1 MTLAIISSNLEA
13 TQVRRAEL
21 EKRIRDQVA
30 ACAPLTQSYVD
41 PMLVISEA
49 KLRDNARRFMSALPR
64 VRPHFAVKANPDPR
78 ILAVFKEEGACFEV
92 ASIAELDAMRDLG
105 VDMETVFY
113 SNPIKSP
120 ASVKHAVSLGV
131 QWYVVDSP
139 EEVVKIGK
147 IKQDAKLY
155 LRIDVS
161 NEGSVWPLSGKFGAS
176 KSGAYAVIDK
186 AAELGMAITGIT
198 FHVGSQCV
206 NPDNWIEGIRSAKAA
221 FSALEAKGWTPE
233 LLNIGGG
240 YPVEFSES
248 DPSIEDI
255 GRLISKE
262 LDSIPSSIQ
271 IMGEPGRF
279 LVGSAG
285 CLLTQVIGVAS
296 RDEKRWLYL
305 DTGFYG
311 GLMEVA
317 DKFPCTI
324 VSQRTG
330 EAATWALA
338 GPTCDSIDVLGDHS
352 LPSNI
357 QVEDV
362 LFMPNSGAYSTTCA
376 CDFNGFPV
384 AEIVMVD

>member
-1 MTLAIISSNLEA
+1 MISPNLEV
-13 TQVRRAEL
+13 TQARQAAL
-21 EKRIRDQVA
+21 DISIRHQVA
-30 ACAPLTQSYVD
+30 SCEHLAQDYENPRLAV
-41 PMLVISEA
+41 SES
-49 KLRDNARRFMSALPR
+49 KLRDNARRFMAALPR
-64 VRPHFAVKANPDPR
+64 VRPHFAVKANPDRR
-78 ILAVFKEEGACFEV
+78 ILTIFKEEGVCFEV
-92 ASIAELDAMRDLG
+92 ASIAELDAMQDLG
-105 VDMETVFY
+105 VEMETVFY

-139 EEVVKIGK
+139 EEVAKIGK
-147 IKQDAKLY
+147 IKRDAKLY

-176 KSGAYAVIDK
+176 ISGADAVIEK

-206 NPDNWIEGIRSAKAA
+206 NPNNWVEGIRSAKTA

-255 GRLISKE
+255 GRLISEE

-285 CLLTQVIGVAS
+285 CLLTQVIGIAS
-296 RDEKRWLYL
+296 RDEKRWLFL

-352 LPSNI
+352 LPSNM

>member
-1 MTLAIISSNLEA
+1 MTLAMISSDLES

-21 EKRIRDQVA
+21 ERLIRDQVA
-30 ACAPLTQSYVD
+30 NYAPLTRSYVD
-41 PMLVISEA
+41 PMLVISER
-49 KLRDNARRFMSALPR
+49 KLRDNARRFMAALPR

-78 ILAVFKEEGACFEV
+78 VLAIFKQEGTCFEV

-105 VDMETVFY
+105 VEMDTVFY

-120 ASVKHAVSLGV
+120 ASVKHAAGLGV

-176 KSGAYAVIDK
+176 KCGADAVIEQ
-186 AAELGMAITGIT
+186 AAALGMAITGIT
-198 FHVGSQCV
+198 FHVGSQCI
-206 NPDNWIEGIRSAKAA
+206 NTNNWVEGIRSARKA

-248 DPSIEDI
+248 DPSIEAI
-255 GRLISKE
+255 GRVISEE
-262 LDSIPSSIQ
+262 LKTIPSSIQ

-285 CLLTQVIGVAS
+285 CLLTQVIGIAT
-296 RDEKRWLYL
+296 RDEKRWLFL

-352 LPSNI
+352 LPSNMKI
-357 QVEDV
+357 EDV

-384 AEIVMVD
+384 AEVVMVD